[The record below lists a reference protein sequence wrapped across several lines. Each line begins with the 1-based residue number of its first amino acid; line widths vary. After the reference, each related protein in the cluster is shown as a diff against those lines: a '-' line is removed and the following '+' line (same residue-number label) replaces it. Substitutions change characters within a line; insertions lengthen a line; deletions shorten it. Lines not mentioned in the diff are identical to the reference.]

1 VEVYGMARYILKRLL
16 LIIPIMFGVV
26 VLVFVIIHLTPGDP
40 ARVILG
46 SGAKD
51 ADLNLLR
58 QKMGLNDPF
67 FVQLGRYLY
76 SVFIKFDFGT
86 SYITNT
92 SVTTE
97 LLLRFPRTLFLA
109 VMSIGLSLLIG
120 IPIGVN
126 AAVHQNKAADYG
138 SMAVALVGT
147 AMPGFWLAL
156 VLVLLFSYKLDW
168 LPAYGMGGF
177 QYWIIPIVSNAFAG
191 VATMAR
197 QMRSGMLEV
206 INSDYIVMAKSK
218 GLREKSVIYLHAL
231 PNALIPVIT
240 IGGMSFGTM
249 LGGALITEV
258 VFSIPGIGVYMVT
271 GVNNRDYTVVQGG
284 VIFLA
289 VTFTVLMLLCDL
301 LIAAVDPR
309 VKAQI
314 TGGKRRGKN
323 G

>member
-1 VEVYGMARYILKRLL
+1 ML
-16 LIIPIMFGVV
+16 GVGI
-26 VLVFVIIHLTPGDP
+26 LVFIIMHMSPGDP
-40 ARVILG
+40 AQVILG
-46 SGAKD
+46 SGARD
-51 ADLNLLR
+51 SEINALR
-58 QKMGLNDPF
+58 EKMGLNDPF
-67 FVQLGRYLY
+67 IIQLGRYLY
-76 SVFIKFDFGT
+76 NVFIKFDFGT

-92 SVTTE
+92 SVTQE
-97 LLLRFPRTLFLA
+97 LIIRFPRTLLLA
-109 VMSIGLSLLIG
+109 VASIALSLIIG
-120 IPIGVN
+120 IPIGVH

-138 SMAVALVGT
+138 SMALALVGT

-156 VLVLLFSYKLDW
+156 VMILAFSYQLKW
-168 LPAYGMGGF
+168 LPAYGMNGPE
-177 QYWIIPIVSNAFAG
+177 YWIMPIVSNAFAG

-206 INSDYIVMAKSK
+206 INSDYIIMARSK
-218 GLREKSVIYLHAL
+218 GVKERVVIYFHAL

-240 IGGMSFGTM
+240 IAGMSFGTL

-258 VFSIPGIGVYMVT
+258 IFSIPGIGVYMVT
-271 GVNNRDYTVVQGG
+271 GVNNRDYTAVQGG

-289 VTFTVLMLLCDL
+289 ITFTVLMLLCDL

-314 TGGKRRGKN
+314 TGGKAGKKN

>member
-1 VEVYGMARYILKRLL
+1 
-16 LIIPIMFGVV
+16 
-26 VLVFVIIHLTPGDP
+26 
-40 ARVILG
+40 
-46 SGAKD
+46 
-51 ADLNLLR
+51 
-58 QKMGLNDPF
+58 
-67 FVQLGRYLY
+67 
-76 SVFIKFDFGT
+76 
-86 SYITNT
+86 
-92 SVTTE
+92 
-97 LLLRFPRTLFLA
+97 
-109 VMSIGLSLLIG
+109 
-120 IPIGVN
+120 
-126 AAVHQNKAADYG
+126 
-138 SMAVALVGT
+138 
-147 AMPGFWLAL
+147 
-156 VLVLLFSYKLDW
+156 
-168 LPAYGMGGF
+168 MGGF

-206 INSDYIVMAKSK
+206 IHSDYIIMARSK
-218 GLREKSVIYLHAL
+218 GVREKAVIYMHAL

-258 VFSIPGIGVYMVT
+258 IFSIPGIGVYMVT

-289 VTFTVLMLLCDL
+289 ITFTVLMLLCDL

-314 TGGKRRGKN
+314 TGGKRRKKN